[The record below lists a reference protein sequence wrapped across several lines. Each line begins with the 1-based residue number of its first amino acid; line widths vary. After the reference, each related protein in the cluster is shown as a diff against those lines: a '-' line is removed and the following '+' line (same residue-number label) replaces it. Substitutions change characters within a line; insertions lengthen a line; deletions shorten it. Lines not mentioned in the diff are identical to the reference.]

1 MSRDLAPVG
10 LGGPLVDRDGVIAAI
25 DWVVQN
31 KTAGGLNIR
40 VLNLSFGTNTTD
52 PYSIDPLCH
61 AVEAAWIK
69 GITVVAA
76 TGNAGYYMTPDGP
89 GLTSPAR
96 DPSVIA
102 VGATDTMKTL
112 SVADDRVASFS
123 SSGVVGTGGTKNPDL
138 VAPGRSIISLAVPG
152 SFIDQ
157 TYGAAGAVTG
167 GYMRAAAPARPPP
180 SCRGRPPWSC
190 SSTPPGPT
198 TRSRPCSPLPP
209 GTSLPGP

>member
-61 AVEAAWIK
+61 AVEAAWKK

>member
-52 PYSIDPLCH
+52 PYSTDPLCH

-157 TYGAAGAVTG
+157 TYGAARAVTG